1 MENLEKHITRLI
13 SRYNCVIIPGFG
25 AFLAHNVPANYDKE
39 EQLFIPPHRTLGFNP
54 QVTVDDALLVSDYM
68 KTGNHPYEK
77 AVDIMNSDITRLRS
91 VLSRKGTVCFGTLGT
106 FSMDINGIISFAP
119 DVNGIDDAENF
130 GFEPLTI
137 SELQSQ
143 HEKVIVIKRRD
154 LSKYIAA
161 AAAIILTFLFVTPVS
176 DRMFNN
182 NLKASL
188 SDFASSEQISLM
200 QQVTAS
206 APATVDI
213 SDCEI
218 APVESSSTIGI
229 VTEPAKTE
237 KPVIATHPAMEPVS
251 PSTEHQPKHY
261 IIVASSPNAENAQLA
276 IKELG
281 AKKSAEYTVVKC
293 GKRHRIAIECFDT
306 VDKAQDALSGY
317 QATFPDAWV
326 LTY

>member
-13 SRYNCVIIPGFG
+13 NRHNCVIIPGFG
-25 AFLAHNVPANYDKE
+25 AFLAHNVPASYNKE
-39 EQLFIPPHRTLGFNP
+39 EQLFIPPHRTLGFNS

-68 KTGNHPYEK
+68 KTGNHSYEK
-77 AVDIMNSDITRLRS
+77 ATDIMNNDIAMLRNT
-91 VLSRKGTVCFGTLGT
+91 LTRKGEVCFGSLGI
-106 FSMDINGIISFAP
+106 FSMDINGTISFEP
-119 DVNGIDDAENF
+119 DTNGIDDAENF
-130 GFEPLTI
+130 GFEPLSI

-143 HEKVIVIKRRD
+143 REKVIVINRHD
-154 LSKYIAA
+154 LRKYVAA

-176 DRMFNN
+176 DKMFNN

-206 APATVDI
+206 APKAASI

-218 APVESSSTIGI
+218 IPVESSSIASAVTVASETEETSIETNA
-229 VTEPAKTE
+229 VTEPVLSSE
-237 KPVIATHPAMEPVS
+237 
-251 PSTEHQPKHY
+251 QPKHY
-261 IIVASSPNAENAQLA
+261 IIVASSPNADNAQLA

-281 AKKSAEYTVVKC
+281 VKMSAEYSIVKC

-306 VDKAQDALSGY
+306 VNEAQNALAEY
-317 QATFPDAWV
+317 QTTFPDAWV

>member
-13 SRYNCVIIPGFG
+13 NRHNCVIIPGFG
-25 AFLAHNVPANYDKE
+25 AFLAHNVPASYNKE
-39 EQLFIPPHRTLGFNP
+39 EQLFIPPHRTLGFNS

-68 KTGNHPYEK
+68 KTGNHSYEK
-77 AVDIMNSDITRLRS
+77 ATDIMNNDIAMLRNT
-91 VLSRKGTVCFGTLGT
+91 LTRKGEVCFGSLGI
-106 FSMDINGIISFAP
+106 FSMDINGTISFEP
-119 DVNGIDDAENF
+119 DANGIDDAENF
-130 GFEPLTI
+130 GFEPLSI

-143 HEKVIVIKRRD
+143 HEKVIVINRHD
-154 LSKYIAA
+154 LRKYVAA

-176 DRMFNN
+176 DKMFNN

-206 APATVDI
+206 APKAANI

-218 APVESSSTIGI
+218 IPVESSSIASAVTVASETEETSIETNA
-229 VTEPAKTE
+229 VTEPVLSSE
-237 KPVIATHPAMEPVS
+237 
-251 PSTEHQPKHY
+251 QPKHY
-261 IIVASSPNAENAQLA
+261 IIVASSPNADNAQLA

-281 AKKSAEYTVVKC
+281 VKMSAEYSIVKC

-306 VDKAQDALSGY
+306 VNEAQNALAEY
-317 QATFPDAWV
+317 QTTFPDAWV